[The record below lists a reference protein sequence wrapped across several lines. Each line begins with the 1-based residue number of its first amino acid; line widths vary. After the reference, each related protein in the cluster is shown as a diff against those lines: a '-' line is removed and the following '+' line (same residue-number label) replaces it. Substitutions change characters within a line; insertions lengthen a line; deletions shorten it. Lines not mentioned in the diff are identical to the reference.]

1 MKALVTGGA
10 GYIGSHLVDRLIST
24 GYEVSVLD
32 DLSTGKLANIA
43 HLEGKIKFHRDTILN
58 QAMVSSLV
66 EEADVVFHLAA
77 AVGVGNIIAKPL
89 ESIITNAR
97 GTDVVL
103 EACAHHGTK
112 VVVASTS
119 EIYGKTSK
127 MPMSEEDDRVL
138 GSTSVSRWSYSTAKA
153 LDEHLALEYSR
164 SGLPVSI
171 VRYFN
176 SFGPRIDFKGYGSVV
191 ANFIRQALSNEPLTV
206 HGDGEQT
213 RCFTYIADT
222 VEGTYLAGTV
232 KAAEGSVFN
241 VGNDVEI
248 TINELAERIKAA
260 CGSTSE
266 ITHISHESRYGKS
279 FEDTKR
285 RVPDL
290 TRSRNILGYA
300 PTTSFDEG
308 LRLTLDWWRREHR

>member
-10 GYIGSHLVDRLIST
+10 GYIGSHLVDRLIT
-24 GYEVSVLD
+24 AGFDTTVLD
-32 DLSTGKLANIA
+32 DLSTGKQANIA
-43 HLEGKIKFHRDTILN
+43 HLDGQIEFHHDTILN
-58 QAMVSSLV
+58 EGLV
-66 EEADVVFHLAA
+66 DALVKHSDIVYHLAA
-77 AVGVGNIIAKPL
+77 AVGVGNIVAKPL

-97 GTDVVL
+97 GSDVVL
-103 EACAHHGTK
+103 QACANHGTK
-112 VVVASTS
+112 VVLASTS

-164 SGLPVSI
+164 NGLPVSI

-191 ANFIRQALSNEPLTV
+191 ANFIRQALAGEPLTV
-206 HGDGEQT
+206 HGDGNQS
-213 RCFTYIADT
+213 RCFTYITDT
-222 VEGTYLAGTV
+222 VEGTFLAGTM
-232 KAAEGSVFN
+232 KAAEAAVFN
-241 VGNDVEI
+241 IGNDVEV
-248 TINELAERIKAA
+248 TINDLAERVKAVS
-260 CGSTSE
+260 GSPSK
-266 ITHISHESRYGKS
+266 ITHVSYESRYGKS

-290 TRSRNILGYA
+290 TRARNVLGYS
-300 PTTSFDEG
+300 PTVSLDEG

>member
-43 HLEGKIKFHRDTILN
+43 HLEGTIEFHRDTILN

-66 EEADVVFHLAA
+66 DEADVVYHLAA

-97 GTDVVL
+97 GTDVFL

-206 HGDGEQT
+206 HGDGTQT
-213 RCFTYIADT
+213 RCFTYISDT
-222 VEGTYLAGTV
+222 VEGTFLAGTV

-248 TINELAERIKAA
+248 TINELAERVKAA
-260 CGSTSE
+260 CDSTSD
-266 ITHISHESRYGKS
+266 ITHVSHESRYGKA

-290 TRSRNILGYA
+290 TRSRNVLGYT
-300 PTTSFDEG
+300 PTVSLDEG
-308 LRLTLDWWRREHR
+308 LRLTVDWWRREHR

>member
-24 GYEVSVLD
+24 GFEVSVLD
-32 DLSTGKLANIA
+32 DLSTGKLSNLA
-43 HLEGKIKFHRDTILN
+43 HLEGRIEFHKDTILN

-66 EEADVVFHLAA
+66 REVDVVYHLAA

-164 SGLPVSI
+164 TGLPVSV

-191 ANFIRQALSNEPLTV
+191 ANFIRQALSNEPITV
-206 HGDGEQT
+206 HGDGHQT

-222 VEGTYLAGTV
+222 VEGTFLAGSV

-248 TINELAERIKAA
+248 TINELAERVKVA

-266 ITHISHESRYGKS
+266 ITHVSHESRYGKA

-290 TRSRNILGYA
+290 TRSRNVLGYS
-300 PTTSFDEG
+300 PTVSLEEG

>member
-10 GYIGSHLVDRLIST
+10 GYIGSHLVDRLINA
-24 GYEVSVLD
+24 GYEITVLD
-32 DLSTGKLANIA
+32 DLSTGKRANIS
-43 HLEGKIKFHRDTILN
+43 HLESQIEFHHDTILN
-58 QAMVSSLV
+58 EALV
-66 EEADVVFHLAA
+66 NKLVKQSGVVYHLAA

-97 GTDVVL
+97 GSDVVL
-103 EACAHHGTK
+103 QACANHGVK
-112 VVVASTS
+112 VVLASTS
-119 EIYGKTSK
+119 EVYGKTSK
-127 MPMSEEDDRVL
+127 MPMSEEDDRLL
-138 GSTSVSRWSYSTAKA
+138 GSTSISRWSYSTAKA

-164 SGLPVSI
+164 NGLPVSI

-191 ANFIRQALSNEPLTV
+191 ANFIRQALAGEPLTV
-206 HGDGEQT
+206 HGDGSQS

-222 VEGTYLAGTV
+222 VEGTFLAGTV
-232 KAAEGSVFN
+232 KGAEGSVFN
-241 VGNDVEI
+241 IGNDVEI
-248 TINELAERIKAA
+248 TINDLAERIRVV
-260 CGSTSE
+260 SE
-266 ITHISHESRYGKS
+266 SKSQITHVSYESRYGKA

-290 TRSRNILGYA
+290 ARSRNVLGYS
-300 PTTSFDEG
+300 PTTSLDEG

>member
-10 GYIGSHLVDRLIST
+10 GYIGSHLVDRLIQE
-24 GYEVSVLD
+24 GFAVSILD
-32 DLSTGKLANIA
+32 DLSTGKMSNIG
-43 HLEGKIKFHRDTILN
+43 HLEGKVEFHRDTILN
-58 QAMVSSLV
+58 SPLVSTLV
-66 EEADVVFHLAA
+66 KDADIVYHLAA

-103 EACAHHGTK
+103 EACAAHGTK

-153 LDEHLALEYSR
+153 LDEHLALEHSR
-164 SGLPVSI
+164 NGLPVSI

-191 ANFIRQALSNEPLTV
+191 ANFIRQALSNEPITV
-206 HGDGEQT
+206 HGDGRQT

-222 VEGTYLAGTV
+222 VEGTFLAGTV
-232 KAAEGSVFN
+232 KAAEGTVFN
-241 VGNDVEI
+241 IGNDVEI
-248 TINELAERIKAA
+248 TINELAERIKSIS
-260 CGSTSE
+260 GSASE
-266 ITHISHESRYGKS
+266 ITHVSYESRYGNA

-290 TRSRNILGYA
+290 TRSRNILGYT
-300 PTTSFDEG
+300 PSTSLDEG

>member
-1 MKALVTGGA
+1 MTALVTGGA
-10 GYIGSHLVDRLIST
+10 GYIGSHLVDRLIAARFDVT
-24 GYEVSVLD
+24 VLD
-32 DLSTGKLANIA
+32 DLSTGKRANIA
-43 HLEGKIKFHRDTILN
+43 HLEDRIEFHHDTILN
-58 QAMVSSLV
+58 EPLVSSLV
-66 EEADVVFHLAA
+66 GRADIVYHLAA
-77 AVGVGNIIAKPL
+77 AVGVGNIVAKPL

-103 EACAHHGTK
+103 QACAHHGTK
-112 VVVASTS
+112 VVLASTS
-119 EIYGKTSK
+119 EIYGKTAK

-138 GSTSVSRWSYSTAKA
+138 GSTSVFRWSYSTAKA

-164 SGLPVSI
+164 AGLPVSI

-191 ANFIRQALSNEPLTV
+191 ANFIRQALAGEPLTV
-206 HGDGEQT
+206 HGDGTQT

-222 VEGTYLAGTV
+222 VEGTFLAGTV
-232 KAAEGSVFN
+232 EAAEGRVFN
-241 VGNDVEI
+241 IGNDVEI
-248 TINELAERIKAA
+248 TVNDLAQRIKDA
-260 CGSTSE
+260 CGSSSE
-266 ITHISHESRYGKS
+266 ITHVSYESRYGKA

-290 TRSRNILGYA
+290 TRSRNVLGYA
-300 PTTSFDEG
+300 PTTTLDEG

>member
-10 GYIGSHLVDRLIST
+10 GYIGSHLVDRLIT
-24 GYEVSVLD
+24 AGFDVIVLD
-32 DLSTGKLANIA
+32 DLSTGKKANIA
-43 HLEGKIKFHRDTILN
+43 HLDGQIEFHHDTILN
-58 QAMVSSLV
+58 ESLV
-66 EEADVVFHLAA
+66 NDVVRNSDVVYHLAA

-97 GTDVVL
+97 GSDVVL
-103 EACAHHGTK
+103 QACANYSTK
-112 VVVASTS
+112 VVLASTS
-119 EIYGKTSK
+119 AIYGKTPK

-164 SGLPVSI
+164 NGLPVSI

-191 ANFIRQALSNEPLTV
+191 ANFIRQALAGEPLTV
-206 HGDGEQT
+206 HGDGNQS

-222 VEGTYLAGTV
+222 VEGTFLAGTV

-241 VGNDVEI
+241 IGNDVEI
-248 TINELAERIKAA
+248 TINDLAKRIKAVS
-260 CGSTSE
+260 GSPSE
-266 ITHISHESRYGKS
+266 IAHVTYESRFGTS

-290 TRSRNILGYA
+290 TRARNVLGYS
-300 PTTSFDEG
+300 PTVSLDDG
-308 LRLTLDWWRREHR
+308 LQLTLDWWRREHR

>member
-1 MKALVTGGA
+1 
-10 GYIGSHLVDRLIST
+10 LVDRLIKADHN
-24 GYEVSVLD
+24 VVVLD
-32 DLSTGKLANIA
+32 DLSTGKEANLR
-43 HLEGKIKFHRDTILN
+43 HLEGVVEFHRDSILN
-58 QAMVSSLV
+58 ESLV
-66 EEADVVFHLAA
+66 NLLVSNCDIVYHLAA

-97 GTDVVL
+97 GTDIVL
-103 EACAHHGTK
+103 EACAKHGTK

-164 SGLPVSI
+164 GGLPVSI

-191 ANFIRQALSNEPLTV
+191 ANFIRQALSNEPLSV

-232 KAAEGSVFN
+232 KAAEGTVFN

-260 CGSTSE
+260 CGSTSD
-266 ITHISHESRYGKS
+266 ITHVSHESRYGTS

-285 RVPDL
+285 RAPDL
-290 TRSRNILGYA
+290 TRSRNVLGYT
-300 PTTSFDEG
+300 PTVSLDEG

>member
-10 GYIGSHLVDRLIST
+10 GYIGSHLVDRLIAAHFD
-24 GYEVSVLD
+24 VVVLD
-32 DLSTGKLANIA
+32 DLSTGKRANIA
-43 HLEGKIKFHRDTILN
+43 HLEDRIEFHHDTILN
-58 QAMVSSLV
+58 EALV
-66 EEADVVFHLAA
+66 NELVKKSDVVYHLAA

-103 EACAHHGTK
+103 QECAKHGTK
-112 VVVASTS
+112 VVLASTS

-138 GSTSVSRWSYSTAKA
+138 GSTRVSRWSYSTAKA

-164 SGLPVSI
+164 NGLSVSI

-176 SFGPRIDFKGYGSVV
+176 SFGPRIDFKGYGSVI
-191 ANFIRQALSNEPLTV
+191 ANFIRQALAGEPLTV
-206 HGDGEQT
+206 HGDGTQS

-222 VEGTYLAGTV
+222 VEGTFLAGTV

-241 VGNDVEI
+241 IGNDKEI
-248 TINELAERIKAA
+248 TVNELARLIKRTTN
-260 CGSTSE
+260 SSSE
-266 ITHISHESRYGKS
+266 IVNVSYESRFGLS

-290 TRSRNILGYA
+290 TRSKNILGYS
-300 PTTSFDEG
+300 PTISLDEG
-308 LRLTLDWWRREHR
+308 LQLTLDWWRREHR